1 MKVLPLGS
9 NIPGIRH
16 IPAICAPDGIPAI
29 MHFQQI
35 RDALTREA
43 GYQHQ
48 IFDGP
53 WGFEGFQAFL
63 EKRKPGW
70 MD

>member
-1 MKVLPLGS
+1 MTVLPLGGEV
-9 NIPGIRH
+9 PGIKH
-16 IPAICAPDGIPAI
+16 ILTICAPDGILAEV
-29 MHFQQI
+29 HFQQI

-43 GYQHQ
+43 GYQRR